1 MSEARRTGAS
11 SLPASAL
18 LAWGMWTV
26 AVVCIVAAGV
36 LSGRNPAPSTTE
48 DVHVVSELI
57 WMSSWL
63 GFGVVGALVV
73 SRRPRNRVG
82 WILSGITFGVGLSL
96 VAPAYARYGLVT
108 APGSV
113 PAAEVAAWVAAWSF
127 IPTVGLVVLLVLLFP
142 DGDVRSGR
150 HRLLT
155 VAALGLVAADSLV
168 YALRPGPVE
177 GDLPPNNPL
186 GVDAL
191 DGVLQPATV
200 ILGNALGVLFVL
212 AVGHAIM
219 RFRRSRGVERQQF
232 RWFALALAAFPI
244 LFMVAIALEEA
255 VIGYDGFD
263 PVVVAF
269 FVCGNGLAVAI
280 GVAVTHHGLYE
291 IDRVL
296 SRTVSYVALTAVLA
310 GVYVAG
316 VMGLG
321 TLARAVTGESGG
333 DVLVAGSTL
342 AVAGLSGPARRR
354 IQRTVDRRFNRAR
367 YDGRRI
373 VEEFASALRDEVD
386 VEVLRSR
393 MAATAHR
400 TMQPDRV
407 GVWLRA

>member
-1 MSEARRTGAS
+1 MPSM
-11 SLPASAL
+11 PASAL
-18 LAWGMWTV
+18 LAWSMWAV
-26 AVVCIVAAGV
+26 ALACIVAGGL

-48 DVHVVSELI
+48 DVHVIGDLI
-57 WMSSWL
+57 WVSSWL

-82 WILSGITFGVGLSL
+82 WILSGITFGVGVSL
-96 VAPAYARYGLVT
+96 FAPAYARYGLVT
-108 APGSV
+108 APGSL
-113 PAAEVAAWVAAWSF
+113 PAAEVAAWVGAWGF

-142 DGDVRSGR
+142 DGEVRSAW
-150 HRLLT
+150 HRFLAVVT
-155 VAALGLVAADSLV
+155 LGLVAVDSLV

-186 GVDAL
+186 GIAAL
-191 DGVLQPATV
+191 DGVLQPATIV
-200 ILGNALGVLFVL
+200 LGNALGAVFVL
-212 AVGHAIM
+212 AVGHAIV

-232 RWFALALAAFPI
+232 RWFALALVAFPA
-244 LFMVAIALEEA
+244 LFMLAIMLEET
-255 VIGYDGFD
+255 VIGTDGFD

-280 GVAVTHHGLYE
+280 GVAVTRHGLYE

-296 SRTVSYVALTAVLA
+296 SRTVSYLVLTTVLA

-316 VMGLG
+316 VVGLG
-321 TLARAVTGESGG
+321 AVVQTVTGESGG
-333 DVLVAGSTL
+333 DLLVAGSTL
-342 AVAGLSGPARRR
+342 VVAGVFGPARRR

-373 VEEFASALRDEVD
+373 VEEFATALRDEVD

-393 MAATAHR
+393 MAATVRDA
-400 TMQPDRV
+400 MQPDRV
-407 GVWLRA
+407 GVWLRR